1 MGSSKQQVNDHF
13 CHYLY
18 ELERSQFGVLF
29 ECASQIYNL
38 DPKIE
43 YVKKHPKINFRRKTS
58 IQRGY
63 LERIRVTDGIE
74 CNRCHPYTRMAQI

>member
-1 MGSSKQQVNDHF
+1 MQLALGSSKQNAAGNF

-18 ELERSQFGVLF
+18 ELERSKFGVLF

-43 YVKKHPKINFRRKTS
+43 YLKRHPKISFKRNS
-58 IQRGY
+58 VIQSA
-63 LERIRVTDGIE
+63 LMDRIRVTDGL
-74 CNRCHPYTRMAQI
+74 